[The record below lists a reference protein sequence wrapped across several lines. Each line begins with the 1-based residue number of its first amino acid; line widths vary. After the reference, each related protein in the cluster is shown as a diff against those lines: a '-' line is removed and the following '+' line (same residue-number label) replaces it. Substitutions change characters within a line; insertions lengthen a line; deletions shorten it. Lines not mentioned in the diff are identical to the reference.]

1 MKGLDEKRVYTRRR
15 YQVPIEI
22 SYISKG
28 KNLSAQLLDHCEGGM
43 CFESHFSFQP
53 GETLNI
59 RVKEFHPRGPC
70 VGLCEGLRTI
80 TLAEVKW
87 CSDVSD
93 TETSNYRVGIKFY
106 APVY

>member
-1 MKGLDEKRVYTRRR
+1 MSGLDDKRVCTRQS

-22 SYISKG
+22 SYISKE
-28 KNLSAQLLDHCEGGM
+28 KNVNAMSLNHCEGGM
-43 CFESHFSFQP
+43 CFESRFPFHP

-70 VGLCEGLRTI
+70 IGLCEGLRSI
-80 TLAEVKW
+80 TLAEVRW
-87 CSDVSD
+87 CSEVSD
-93 TETSNYRVGIKFY
+93 AAVSNYRVGIKFY